1 MRNNRMHTIYDVLDA
16 SGFFAANPANV
27 GSRDPEGR
35 ALYKGPIAYPKMLYH
50 PKGETRVVEPERR
63 EPAGPLGIV
72 TIPARR
78 ELIHRVVNSAEEEA
92 QLIALGWHD
101 HPAKAIAAGGGIA
114 PPISSVEHIKNLE
127 DELVRLQAQ
136 LAQAGADLTAK
147 GVSSRPDLAPLV

>member
-1 MRNNRMHTIYDVLDA
+1 MRNNRMHTVYDVLDA
-16 SGFFAANPANV
+16 SGFFATNPANV

-35 ALYKGPIAYPKMLYH
+35 MLYSGPIAYPKMLYH

-63 EPAGPLGIV
+63 EPGPLGIV

-78 ELIHRVVNSAEEEA
+78 ELIHRVVDSPMEEA

-101 HPAKAIAAGGGIA
+101 HPAKAIAAGGGVA

-127 DELVRLQAQ
+127 GELARLQAQ
-136 LAQAGADLTAK
+136 LDAATQGPQAL
-147 GVSSRPDLAPLV
+147 RPIPDIAPVPLV